1 MATSASS
8 EPPRRVDA
16 FPDDISIDS
25 ESDDHV
31 SSADYD
37 YDEGDG
43 HELDDTDDELH
54 DDREDGF
61 DDSEDG
67 FVYRPSV
74 IEKPHATHESEQL
87 VADVEDALPSSDQ
100 YDDVSILTQTQE
112 RFDVMPS
119 RVPFPAKR
127 PLSYSSSTTLHSSPS
142 IARRPHIPQVP
153 LHVLAYNVLVFAVQ
167 VLLLCIRTFQSVTTK
182 AYASPF
188 VQKRVIPFLDRLI
201 LNKLREK
208 RDSAW
213 VYSIGK
219 LQQIRN
225 LTISDIVAWVRET
238 RKGAIRT
245 YVYWRD
251 FDYKAYFTP
260 PPKPPPPPRP
270 PAKPL
275 GEVLRELKV
284 LAADRVALL
293 KKTREYVL
301 VSWICCKLW
310 ILTVNFGI
318 WLWSNTA
325 SLRSTRFAKAIASNT
340 LYISK
345 TIFATAMSGLKSN
358 YLKVV
363 AHQIKSKAHIYAMTL
378 LKLGVSVTPLML
390 IFYSARLCQHRVELQ
405 SLENSAQWL
414 LPSKLLADLHSEWSW
429 IIRLHTGMYAFLA
442 TLFICSTAWVYLPVV
457 KNSKIFVASSFSRQI
472 SLLLSPKHSNVQKA
486 TVIGIL
492 VSTTL
497 LTLLLE
503 GSVSEEFNR
512 VDQIYLLPEWTL
524 LNSTIATVSQYRLP
538 HNPLVSRSDICSLE
552 IEVDR
557 DFRFAAVICR
567 RRGVCV
573 CPVRDVTNCTLVKY
587 QKQTGA
593 KKAQQPMQFW
603 TVALSCPQPNFTLP
617 TPISVLWHTLEGAA
631 MPQAPALVPIPKHIA
646 FDRSSLTIGFTQP
659 VISKHVLLDV
669 GNLTIT
675 QVVQA
680 TLKANTSAVVP
691 IPQAFRG
698 WYSNLSISISAI
710 DTACIGANGVK
721 CDKAVMVSVPVKS
734 PGISID
740 YGKDYPI
747 HFTALVGRREC
758 KESSIFVEFSVPVIF
773 RESSTSSFEMVF
785 YDTTRGGSSKIWIS
799 NVDIKIANRAFCV
812 DVNGIGPRSGSLKIS
827 ATEFLSGKSW
837 PYLKVSKDPVS
848 VDIIGETLTVSV
860 LPQVQ
865 ATAKALLGLY
875 LSEIHSEFG
884 LKVIWSKGLSCPPK
898 YNLRT
903 DTHPQIR
910 GMPIQPGLYS
920 VQQYCSL
927 SPKAKPAFDS
937 VLVRY
942 VDIKSA
948 PPSLNIVS
956 ASFDSGNIY
965 LSFNFSTAIQE
976 ISIPIES
983 IRVKIGHKGHDTIV
997 FPLAVDSGKFN
1008 DTVHYNGIEWMLVF
1022 PTQHFIN
1029 KSSSYE
1035 ISLELVGTSGVLRKP
1050 WNIWTSISRR
1060 ARTWFSVLY
1069 FSGNDGSY
1077 GLADTNGWSCKDAT
1091 PPFAQCAVTHA
1102 TAELYPHQPRITA
1115 VERAGESV
1123 DLQTALQTAVGL
1135 FFVRVQFSAPV
1146 STRSGAAWSSG
1157 DFTVTLQTDKSDQAK
1172 STNIDVVT
1180 VTADT
1185 HKESAVILGVRA
1197 TDLVKPF
1204 TFARISVPQG
1214 KILGFGRGRKN
1225 SAAYVSSN
1233 AFFVDIESILN
1244 ADHRVWRVTDAVV
1257 EGQKNN
1263 SKPSVLQTVLYLA
1276 GMAVLCVTVLCVAVW
1291 HTMRRILDGLVV
1303 TCEGV

>member
-142 IARRPHIPQVP
+142 VEFVESRGSRSLRFQLAGDSLDSEWNSYSKSQIRRRAKRKIARRPHIPQVP

-284 LAADRVALL
+284 LAAERVALL

-378 LKLGVSVTPLML
+378 LKLGVSG
-390 IFYSARLCQHRVELQ
+390 E
-405 SLENSAQWL
+405 
-414 LPSKLLADLHSEWSW
+414 
-429 IIRLHTGMYAFLA
+429 AF
-442 TLFICSTAWVYLPVV
+442 S
-457 KNSKIFVASSFSRQI
+457 
-472 SLLLSPKHSNVQKA
+472 VQK
-486 TVIGIL
+486 
-492 VSTTL
+492 
-497 LTLLLE
+497 
-503 GSVSEEFNR
+503 
-512 VDQIYLLPEWTL
+512 
-524 LNSTIATVSQYRLP
+524 
-538 HNPLVSRSDICSLE
+538 
-552 IEVDR
+552 
-557 DFRFAAVICR
+557 
-567 RRGVCV
+567 
-573 CPVRDVTNCTLVKY
+573 
-587 QKQTGA
+587 
-593 KKAQQPMQFW
+593 
-603 TVALSCPQPNFTLP
+603 
-617 TPISVLWHTLEGAA
+617 
-631 MPQAPALVPIPKHIA
+631 
-646 FDRSSLTIGFTQP
+646 
-659 VISKHVLLDV
+659 
-669 GNLTIT
+669 
-675 QVVQA
+675 
-680 TLKANTSAVVP
+680 
-691 IPQAFRG
+691 
-698 WYSNLSISISAI
+698 
-710 DTACIGANGVK
+710 
-721 CDKAVMVSVPVKS
+721 
-734 PGISID
+734 
-740 YGKDYPI
+740 
-747 HFTALVGRREC
+747 
-758 KESSIFVEFSVPVIF
+758 FV
-773 RESSTSSFEMVF
+773 
-785 YDTTRGGSSKIWIS
+785 
-799 NVDIKIANRAFCV
+799 
-812 DVNGIGPRSGSLKIS
+812 
-827 ATEFLSGKSW
+827 
-837 PYLKVSKDPVS
+837 
-848 VDIIGETLTVSV
+848 
-860 LPQVQ
+860 
-865 ATAKALLGLY
+865 
-875 LSEIHSEFG
+875 
-884 LKVIWSKGLSCPPK
+884 
-898 YNLRT
+898 
-903 DTHPQIR
+903 
-910 GMPIQPGLYS
+910 
-920 VQQYCSL
+920 
-927 SPKAKPAFDS
+927 
-937 VLVRY
+937 
-942 VDIKSA
+942 
-948 PPSLNIVS
+948 
-956 ASFDSGNIY
+956 
-965 LSFNFSTAIQE
+965 
-976 ISIPIES
+976 
-983 IRVKIGHKGHDTIV
+983 
-997 FPLAVDSGKFN
+997 
-1008 DTVHYNGIEWMLVF
+1008 
-1022 PTQHFIN
+1022 
-1029 KSSSYE
+1029 
-1035 ISLELVGTSGVLRKP
+1035 
-1050 WNIWTSISRR
+1050 
-1060 ARTWFSVLY
+1060 
-1069 FSGNDGSY
+1069 
-1077 GLADTNGWSCKDAT
+1077 
-1091 PPFAQCAVTHA
+1091 
-1102 TAELYPHQPRITA
+1102 
-1115 VERAGESV
+1115 
-1123 DLQTALQTAVGL
+1123 
-1135 FFVRVQFSAPV
+1135 
-1146 STRSGAAWSSG
+1146 
-1157 DFTVTLQTDKSDQAK
+1157 
-1172 STNIDVVT
+1172 
-1180 VTADT
+1180 
-1185 HKESAVILGVRA
+1185 
-1197 TDLVKPF
+1197 
-1204 TFARISVPQG
+1204 
-1214 KILGFGRGRKN
+1214 
-1225 SAAYVSSN
+1225 
-1233 AFFVDIESILN
+1233 
-1244 ADHRVWRVTDAVV
+1244 
-1257 EGQKNN
+1257 
-1263 SKPSVLQTVLYLA
+1263 
-1276 GMAVLCVTVLCVAVW
+1276 
-1291 HTMRRILDGLVV
+1291 
-1303 TCEGV
+1303 

>member
-1 MATSASS
+1 
-8 EPPRRVDA
+8 
-16 FPDDISIDS
+16 
-25 ESDDHV
+25 
-31 SSADYD
+31 
-37 YDEGDG
+37 
-43 HELDDTDDELH
+43 
-54 DDREDGF
+54 
-61 DDSEDG
+61 
-67 FVYRPSV
+67 
-74 IEKPHATHESEQL
+74 
-87 VADVEDALPSSDQ
+87 
-100 YDDVSILTQTQE
+100 
-112 RFDVMPS
+112 
-119 RVPFPAKR
+119 
-127 PLSYSSSTTLHSSPS
+127 
-142 IARRPHIPQVP
+142 
-153 LHVLAYNVLVFAVQ
+153 
-167 VLLLCIRTFQSVTTK
+167 
-182 AYASPF
+182 
-188 VQKRVIPFLDRLI
+188 
-201 LNKLREK
+201 
-208 RDSAW
+208 
-213 VYSIGK
+213 
-219 LQQIRN
+219 
-225 LTISDIVAWVRET
+225 
-238 RKGAIRT
+238 
-245 YVYWRD
+245 
-251 FDYKAYFTP
+251 
-260 PPKPPPPPRP
+260 
-270 PAKPL
+270 
-275 GEVLRELKV
+275 
-284 LAADRVALL
+284 
-293 KKTREYVL
+293 
-301 VSWICCKLW
+301 
-310 ILTVNFGI
+310 
-318 WLWSNTA
+318 
-325 SLRSTRFAKAIASNT
+325 
-340 LYISK
+340 
-345 TIFATAMSGLKSN
+345 
-358 YLKVV
+358 
-363 AHQIKSKAHIYAMTL
+363 
-378 LKLGVSVTPLML
+378 
-390 IFYSARLCQHRVELQ
+390 
-405 SLENSAQWL
+405 
-414 LPSKLLADLHSEWSW
+414 
-429 IIRLHTGMYAFLA
+429 
-442 TLFICSTAWVYLPVV
+442 
-457 KNSKIFVASSFSRQI
+457 
-472 SLLLSPKHSNVQKA
+472 
-486 TVIGIL
+486 
-492 VSTTL
+492 
-497 LTLLLE
+497 
-503 GSVSEEFNR
+503 
-512 VDQIYLLPEWTL
+512 
-524 LNSTIATVSQYRLP
+524 
-538 HNPLVSRSDICSLE
+538 
-552 IEVDR
+552 
-557 DFRFAAVICR
+557 
-567 RRGVCV
+567 
-573 CPVRDVTNCTLVKY
+573 
-587 QKQTGA
+587 
-593 KKAQQPMQFW
+593 
-603 TVALSCPQPNFTLP
+603 
-617 TPISVLWHTLEGAA
+617 

-691 IPQAFRG
+691 IPQAFRV

-848 VDIIGETLTVSV
+848 VDIIGE
-860 LPQVQ
+860 
-865 ATAKALLGLY
+865 
-875 LSEIHSEFG
+875 FG

-1008 DTVHYNGIEWMLVF
+1008 DTVHYYGIEWMLVF

-1029 KSSSYE
+1029 TSSSYE

-1050 WNIWTSISRR
+1050 WNIWTSISRW

-1135 FFVRVQFSAPV
+1135 LFVRVQFSAPV

-1157 DFTVTLQTDKSDQAK
+1157 DFTVTLQTDKSDQAR

-1180 VTADT
+1180 VTADA

-1291 HTMRRILDGLVV
+1291 HTMRRILDGLVF
-1303 TCEGV
+1303 TKFTKFTK